1 MGGQG
6 TISMADEGDPDEA
19 LIAAPGIR
27 ECNFIPKS
35 MKKDEMH
42 VFLYVL
48 TGFVVFDET
57 VYFSLEKDLSSEI
70 LTKLFKLLRN

>member
-6 TISMADEGDPDEA
+6 TISVADEGDPDEA